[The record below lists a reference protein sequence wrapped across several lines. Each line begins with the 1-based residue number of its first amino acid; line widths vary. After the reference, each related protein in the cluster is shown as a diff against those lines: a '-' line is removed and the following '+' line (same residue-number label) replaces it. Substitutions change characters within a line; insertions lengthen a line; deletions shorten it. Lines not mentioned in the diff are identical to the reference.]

1 MSDLALEL
9 KKVGLQIPPKIS
21 WQFDNC
27 GENKVFHFYIGKDM
41 IIELSLNLSFSLQNK
56 TMFAYASALVE
67 LGYFDAIDI
76 NFLIVGHTH
85 SSIDQYFSVLSKA
98 IKSAE
103 FIGSPISLQAL
114 CSQAH
119 KDRARPTVNRQLDVC
134 YNIVDALKPYINKKI
149 KFFQVPHC
157 FSFRRRGN
165 KCIMFYK
172 LFSSHEKWLPVEPD
186 LSAKI
191 SNSKASTSVVDG
203 NDRVLEALR
212 KPSNQLTEVEVQPL
226 SCFDGKKSFLN
237 HIGISSDAKST
248 YLINNKQARNKI
260 DAIDSVLPILAE
272 EEIVALHNLELRTD
286 AEESEGHIFEHKEL
300 IRIELK
306 APERLLIQNAMKS
319 VSSISQKKGYIM
331 WIIDSVD
338 LPSIDSIRPK
348 LIHVGASIQ
357 LSAAQKLEFE
367 RLKNTQTLSIVI
379 NDLVDPVDI
388 EIPQNEDDEEAPV
401 GNEENLFERSKKSY
415 QQRAKD
421 IVAVA
426 RKALDHI
433 NSTKGGVTLDYTF
446 SPDKMEFDGINI
458 QFN

>member
-1 MSDLALEL
+1 
-9 KKVGLQIPPKIS
+9 
-21 WQFDNC
+21 
-27 GENKVFHFYIGKDM
+27 
-41 IIELSLNLSFSLQNK
+41 
-56 TMFAYASALVE
+56 MFAYASALVE
-67 LGYFDAIDI
+67 LGYFDAIDM

-119 KDRARPTVNRQLDVC
+119 KDRARPAVSRQLDIC

-186 LSAKI
+186 LSTKI
-191 SNSKASTSVVDG
+191 SNNSKTSTSVADK
-203 NDRVLEALR
+203 NERVLEAVR
-212 KPSNQLTEVEVQPL
+212 NESYKLTVVEVQPL
-226 SCFDGKKSFLN
+226 SCFDGKKSFLS
-237 HIGISSDAKST
+237 HIGITGDAKSN

-260 DAIDSVLPILAE
+260 DAIDSVLPIIAE
-272 EEIVALHNLELRTD
+272 EEIVALHNLEVRTD
-286 AEESEGHIFEHKEL
+286 AEESAGHVFEQKEL
-300 IRIELK
+300 IKVKISE
-306 APERLLIQNAMKS
+306 AERLLIQNAMKS
-319 VSSISQKKGYIM
+319 VSSISMKKGYIM

-338 LPSIDSIRPK
+338 LAPLDSIRPK
-348 LIHVGASIQ
+348 LIHVGASIN
-357 LSAAQKLEFE
+357 LSATQQSEYE
-367 RLKNTQTLSIVI
+367 RLRTMHTLSNVS
-379 NDLVDPVDI
+379 NDSVDPVDI
-388 EIPQNEDDEEAPV
+388 EIPNNEDDEENAPLV
-401 GNEENLFERSKKSY
+401 TEENLFERTKKSF

-426 RKALDHI
+426 KKALDHI
-433 NSTKGGVTLDYTF
+433 NSTKSGVTLDYTF
-446 SPDKMEFDGINI
+446 SPDKMEFDGMISY
-458 QFN
+458 FDYR